1 MKKRLLFKSALA
13 LFSTV
18 LGLNIV
24 AIAVAR
30 PSVPLGFIVVD
41 TYNENGFFGAS
52 LQVPDRN
59 TTVDAGGGLR
69 RYDVH
74 IAKMFEITHHSCQE
88 VHRDGGYEFNGY
100 SWNYS
105 ANNGSIDMGRFLIS
119 CRLAQDIATAYG
131 LGNSERTEIT
141 YYRADNV
148 EYIPTLNIVG
158 GKVDCWRQF
167 THNFVPR

>member
-30 PSVPLGFIVVD
+30 PSVPLGFILVNVGGQD
-41 TYNENGFFGAS
+41 GLMGGRLE
-52 LQVPDRN
+52 VPDRN

-74 IAKMFEITHHSCQE
+74 IAKMFEITHYSCQE
-88 VHRDGGYEFNGY
+88 ARRDGYEFNGY
-100 SWNYS
+100 SWDYS
-105 ANNGSIDMGRFLIS
+105 ANNGSIDMGRFPIT
-119 CRLAQDIATAYG
+119 CRLAQDIVSAYG
-131 LGNSERTEIT
+131 LGNPERTEIT
-141 YYRADNV
+141 YYRADAV
-148 EYIPTLNIVG
+148 DYIPTLNIVG
-158 GKVDCWRQF
+158 GKVDRWRQF